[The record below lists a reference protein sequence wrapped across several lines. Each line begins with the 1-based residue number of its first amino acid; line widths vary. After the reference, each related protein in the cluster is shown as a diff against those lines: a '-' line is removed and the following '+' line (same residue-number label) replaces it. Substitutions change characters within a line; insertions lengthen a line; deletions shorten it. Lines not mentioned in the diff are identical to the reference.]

1 MNKPTKRDRNRTQ
14 RVLSPATVKSPR
26 SSRRKVGAAINL
38 ILAGALL
45 TVWPLVMNQTRYGKA
60 FSALMPIGLLL
71 LAIGL
76 FLLWLGRRSAAS
88 KSALSN
94 SVTPDQALKRVWAA
108 TAKEAVSPPLV
119 PDVVEVD
126 LASPAVEPSP
136 SPSRPQAWSQ
146 AVFEV
151 IEWRRF
157 EAVVELLFQ
166 QGGFETKSQSHG
178 ADGGVDVWLYS
189 KNAPGKPVSLVQCKH
204 WQGKSVGVDKIR
216 ELRGLM
222 AAHGVQRGQ
231 FATTSSFTPDAKEFA
246 RQNGVNLLDAHGLL
260 GLIGKRTTEQQ
271 AALLAVALE
280 GEYWRPTCVN
290 CGVKLV
296 QRQPRNGG
304 RPFWG
309 CQNYPRC
316 KTKMW

>member
-1 MNKPTKRDRNRTQ
+1 MVKPTEAKKT
-14 RVLSPATVKSPR
+14 R
-26 SSRRKVGAAINL
+26 SSKRKVGAAVNL
-38 ILAGALL
+38 IFAGALL
-45 TVWPLVMNQTRYGKA
+45 TVWPLMVNQTRYGKA
-60 FSALMPIGLLL
+60 FAAFTPIGLLL

-76 FLLWLGRRSAAS
+76 FLLWLGRRSAAAKLAQPDS
-88 KSALSN
+88 LN
-94 SVTPDQALKRVWAA
+94 SDQALKRVWAA
-108 TAKEAVSPPLV
+108 TAKEAVPPPLV

-157 EAVVELLFQ
+157 EAVVELLFH

-216 ELRGLM
+216 ELRGVM

-231 FATTSSFTPDAKEFA
+231 FATTSSFTSDAKEFA

-260 GLIGKRTTEQQ
+260 GLIGKRTPEQQ
-271 AALLAVALE
+271 EALLAVALE

-304 RPFWG
+304 KPFWG

-316 KTKMW
+316 KTTMR